1 MMQIMLKHIL
11 CVSTIVLITACATS
25 RPNSTVYDPP
35 IYSLL
40 GLHLDQ
46 KRGRSEFDAEK
57 SKIES
62 YAHGGAISWVDAAN
76 RVRELDKRFAARS
89 DIDIA
94 WKYDYN
100 DEEYYAF
107 SVAAA
112 SLLDKKQITF
122 IDYDLARTRKLSE
135 ISNRQVSNARPSI
148 RCTTRVV
155 SDRLVTNCQ

>member
-1 MMQIMLKHIL
+1 MMQLIPKRVLS
-11 CVSTIVLITACATS
+11 VSIIVLITACATS

-46 KRGRSEFDAEK
+46 KRGESEFDLEK

-62 YAHGGAISWVDAAN
+62 YAHGGVISWVDAAN

-135 ISNRQVSNARPSI
+135 ITNRRAQNARSSI

-155 SDRLVTNCQ
+155 YDRLVTDCQ